1 MGNVVGQNNFWEK
14 VIKRSLLAIASLS
27 LVCVTIS
34 GCGRDDLG
42 EEVALEYQT
51 ICDEYKDVSP
61 KYVFSYAENQ
71 AIDYPT
77 SLGAIRFAY
86 LVHEKSKGRIQIKVY
101 TDAELGDEPD
111 LVKELTRG
119 GLDFIRASMS
129 GLTEYNDEANVLVMP
144 YLYEDADHMWRVLDG
159 DIGQEIMDS
168 FNGTGMVPLSW
179 YDAGVRNFYSSEPIH
194 SLEDLSGKVIRIQ
207 ESDIMS
213 DIITDLGA
221 TPYATMFD
229 EVYSALQTGRV
240 DMAENNLSSYESMEH
255 YKVAPYFIVDEHT
268 RIPELQL
275 ISQTTYDKLTDEE
288 KEIIISS
295 AKESALYEREL
306 WKERE
311 EISLER
317 VKEGGCQ
324 IIYLSDKEKE
334 RFRDAVSGVY
344 TKYCK
349 DYMDL
354 IERIQN
360 Y

>member
-1 MGNVVGQNNFWEK
+1 MVRNNFLDRI
-14 VIKRSLLAIASLS
+14 IKRAVFAIMSSA
-27 LVCVTIS
+27 LVCMCIS
-34 GCGRDDLG
+34 GCKGDG
-42 EEVALEYQT
+42 GAEAVAPEYQT
-51 ICDEYKDVSP
+51 ICEEYKDVSP

-86 LVHEKSKGRIQIKVY
+86 LVHEKSKGRIQIRVY

-111 LVKELTRG
+111 LVRELTRG

-144 YLYEDADHMWRVLDG
+144 YLYKDADHMWKVLDG

-168 FNGTGMVPLSW
+168 FEGTGMVPLSW
-179 YDAGVRNFYSSEPIH
+179 YDAGVRNFYSSQPVH
-194 SLEDLSGKVIRIQ
+194 TLEDLRGKVIRIQ
-207 ESDIMS
+207 ESDIMA

-221 TPYATMFD
+221 VPYATMFD

-255 YKVAPYFIVDEHT
+255 YKVAPYYIVDEHT

-288 KEIIISS
+288 KDIIRTC
-295 AKESALYEREL
+295 AQESALYEREL

-311 EISLER
+311 EVSRKR
-317 VKEGGCQ
+317 VVEGGCQ
-324 IIYLSDKEKE
+324 IIYLSDNEKE
-334 RFRDAVSGVY
+334 RFRKVVEGVY
-344 TKYCK
+344 SKYCGN
-349 DYMDL
+349 YMDL
-354 IERIQN
+354 IRRIQED
-360 Y
+360 